1 MVRLVLHLI
10 DDVTMTDSKQA
21 TGVEKQA
28 TPASVETQLTDPVCG
43 MEVDHKGRGY
53 TRTHEGR
60 NYRFCSLG
68 CVEKFEAQPER
79 FLKPKAR

>member
-1 MVRLVLHLI
+1 M
-10 DDVTMTDSKQA
+10 MDSKIG
-21 TGVEKQA
+21 TGADRPPSAV
-28 TPASVETQLTDPVCG
+28 PAETRFTDPVCG
-43 MEVDHKGRGY
+43 MEVDGKGRGY

-79 FLKPKAR
+79 FLKPHEPRSK